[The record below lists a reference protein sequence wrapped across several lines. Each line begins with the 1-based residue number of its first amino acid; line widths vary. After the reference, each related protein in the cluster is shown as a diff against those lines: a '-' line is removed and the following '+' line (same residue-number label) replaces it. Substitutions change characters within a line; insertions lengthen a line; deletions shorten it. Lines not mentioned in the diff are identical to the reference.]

1 MEPTIAADS
10 RAPAPVDT
18 GPDAPAQPRKPR
30 LIGMLGPAFV
40 AAVAY
45 VDPGNVAA
53 NVTAGAKY
61 GFLLLWVLVAA
72 NAMAVLVQYLSA
84 KLGLVSGHSLA
95 EMLGMRM
102 GTTGRRAFWAQ
113 AAIGAIATDVAE
125 VIGGAI
131 ALHLLFGIP
140 LVWGGLITGAVSMAI
155 LSIQNRRGP
164 RHFEFVVMGML
175 AIIAIGF
182 TSGLLFVDV
191 APSEILSGLVPRFEN
206 SETLLLAAG
215 MLGATVMPH
224 AIYLHSG
231 LARDRHGKPPA
242 GPVLKR
248 LLKATKWDVG
258 IALVIAG
265 SVNIALLVLAGAAL
279 YGQSG
284 TDSIEGAHGA
294 IVSALGPAVGVVF
307 AIGLLASGL
316 ASASVGSA
324 AGAEIMAGLLHV
336 RVPLLTRRAIT
347 LAPALLVLALGAEP
361 THALIISQV
370 VLSFCIPFALIPL
383 IRLTSDRDVMG
394 AYRNGPVVRAAGW
407 LTAIVIASLN
417 VALIV
422 LTVTGL

>member
-1 MEPTIAADS
+1 MEPTIVADP
-10 RAPAPVDT
+10 AIPAPSN
-18 GPDAPAQPRKPR
+18 AQPRRPR
-30 LIGMLGPAFV
+30 LVGMLGPAFV
-40 AAVAY
+40 AAIAY

-61 GFLLLWVLVAA
+61 GFLLLWVLLAA

-84 KLGLVSGHSLA
+84 KLGLVSGSSLA
-95 EMLGMRM
+95 ELLGMRM
-102 GTTGRRAFWAQ
+102 GNTGRRAFWSQ

-140 LVWGGLITGAVSMAI
+140 LVWGGLITGVVSMAI

-182 TSGLLFVDV
+182 TAGLMFVD
-191 APSEILSGLVPRFEN
+191 ASPGDIIRGLVPRFEG

-231 LARDRHGKPPA
+231 LARDRHGKTPA
-242 GPVLKR
+242 GPALKR

-265 SVNIALLVLAGAAL
+265 TVNIALLVLAGAAL

-284 TDSIEGAHGA
+284 TDTIEGAHGA
-294 IVSALGPAVGVVF
+294 IVSTLGPAVGVIF
-307 AIGLLASGL
+307 AVGLLASGL
-316 ASASVGSA
+316 ASTSVGSA
-324 AGAEIMAGLLHV
+324 AGAEIMNGLLRV
-336 RVPLLTRRAIT
+336 KVPLLARRSVT
-347 LAPALLVLALGAEP
+347 LAPALLILALGAEP
-361 THALIISQV
+361 THALVISQV

-383 IRLTSDRDVMG
+383 IRLTSNRDVMG
-394 AYRNGPVVRAAGW
+394 EHRNGPVVRALGW
-407 LTAIVIASLN
+407 LIAIVIAALN
-417 VALIV
+417 VALIL
-422 LTVTGL
+422 LTFTGL